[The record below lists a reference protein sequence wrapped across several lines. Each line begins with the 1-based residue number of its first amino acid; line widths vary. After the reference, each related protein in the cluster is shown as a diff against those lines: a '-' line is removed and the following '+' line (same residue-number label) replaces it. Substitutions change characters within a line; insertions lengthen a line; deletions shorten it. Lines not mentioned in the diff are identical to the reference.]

1 MFPQEFNSLTPKTSS
16 FIHNSSPA
24 PHNSMKLPPHLHTPY
39 LSGFGESGSLV
50 QVVLAVDHVDDFERV
65 DVEFTFRVI
74 QDVHLLR
81 RLFGRAQDFLCLCVR
96 PGFLVLLMTPPLSDI
111 PSKRKQI

>member
-16 FIHNSSPA
+16 FIYNPSPS
-24 PHNSMKLPPHLHTPY
+24 PHNSTKLPPHLHTPY
-39 LSGFGESGSLV
+39 LSGLGESGSLV

-81 RLFGRAQDFLCLCVR
+81 RLFGRAQDFLCLRVR
-96 PGFLVLLMTPPLSDI
+96 PGFLVLLVTSPLSDI
-111 PSKRKQI
+111 PSKRKQN